1 MSTDSTLPPL
11 PPKVG
16 STKLLFGSKW
26 NRDAH
31 FRKLK
36 RNGIV
41 AKRGSVED
49 QMIHPNQ
56 VTDFKSAIEHLG
68 PLGGGLDNKPCF
80 FPILYTLEF

>member
-1 MSTDSTLPPL
+1 MTDSTVPPL

-16 STKLLFGSKW
+16 STRLLFENKC

-41 AKRGSVED
+41 ATRGSVED
-49 QMIHPNQ
+49 QVIHPDY
-56 VTDFKSAIEHLG
+56 VIDFESETRPKSWMRS
-68 PLGGGLDNKPCF
+68 DKPCF
-80 FPILYTLEF
+80 FPVLYTLEF